1 MKVQFFWKTLLFVVF
16 TMTMALNFTS
26 CSEEDEPGLILYS
39 ATGNLS
45 ASGADA
51 FDALYGI
58 AEYNEAIKNTLG
70 DTYTTSNKDNEVIA
84 ACDAVYEMHQSKQNT
99 WKGKVEIKKS
109 KVSISGETSVGEV
122 IKTYNYGN

>member
-1 MKVQFFWKTLLFVVF
+1 MKVQKFFKTLLLVVF

-26 CSEEDEPGLILYS
+26 CSEEDELGLYVYT
-39 ATGNLS
+39 ATGNLT

-70 DTYTTSNKDNEVIA
+70 ENYTSSNKDNEVIA
-84 ACDAVYEMHQSKQNT
+84 ACDAVYEMHQSKHPSWT
-99 WKGKVEIKKS
+99 GKVEIRKS
-109 KVSISGETSVGEV
+109 NVIVSGEATFIKV

>member
-1 MKVQFFWKTLLFVVF
+1 MKVQKFFKTLLLVVF

-26 CSEEDEPGLILYS
+26 CSEEDEPGLIVYT
-39 ATGNLS
+39 ATGNLT

-70 DTYTTSNKDNEVIA
+70 ENYTSSNKDNEVIA
-84 ACDAVYEMHQSKQNT
+84 ACDAVYEMHQSKHPSWT
-99 WKGKVEIKKS
+99 GKVEIKKS
-109 KVSISGETSVGEV
+109 KLSILGETTTGEV
-122 IKTYNYGN
+122 IKTYNYNN